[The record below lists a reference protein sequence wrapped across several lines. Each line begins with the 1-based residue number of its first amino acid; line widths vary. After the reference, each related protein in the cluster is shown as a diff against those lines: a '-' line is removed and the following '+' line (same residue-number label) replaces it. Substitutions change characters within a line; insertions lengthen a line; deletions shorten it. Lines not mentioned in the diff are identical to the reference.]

1 MYRKFKLSRLAD
13 AQQRAGLGA
22 GSIGY
27 HPGAKS
33 NGKRTEVIPN
43 NSIGKPSR
51 VYQKGGKTQRSITN
65 KERFESVR
73 FKASR
78 PDMMGLSRGKVP
90 QRAEYLGEQ
99 SLDYNPFIHT
109 LGAVEEGAQVG
120 GGDYDSSSQ
129 PTEYSVNPKFKIQKS
144 TKGRLGKIQVGHNE
158 AFPNTLLDNHPV
170 QYTQLVKLK

>member
-1 MYRKFKLSRLAD
+1 MYRKFKLSNLAN
-13 AQQRAGLGA
+13 AQQRASLGS
-22 GSIGY
+22 GSIGL

-33 NGKRTEVIPN
+33 NGKRTKVIPN
-43 NSIGKPSR
+43 NSIAKPSH
-51 VYQKGGKTQRSITN
+51 VYQKGGKTQHSVST
-65 KERFESVR
+65 KEQFESVR

-109 LGAVEEGAQVG
+109 LGDVTLGAQVG

-129 PTEYSVNPKFKIQKS
+129 PTEYSVKPKFKIQKS

-170 QYTQLVKLK
+170 QYTNLVKLK

>member
-1 MYRKFKLSRLAD
+1 MYRKFKLSTLRD
-13 AQQRAGLGA
+13 KQQRAGLGA
-22 GSIGY
+22 GSIGL

-33 NGKRTEVIPN
+33 SGKRTKVIPN
-43 NSIGKPSR
+43 NSIAKPSR
-51 VYQKGGKTQRSITN
+51 VYKKGKTQRSITN
-65 KERFESVR
+65 KERFESGR

-78 PDMMGLSRGKVP
+78 PDMMGFSRGKVP
-90 QRAEYLGEQ
+90 AKAEYLGEQ
-99 SLDYNPFIHT
+99 SLDYNPFIQT

-129 PTEYSVNPKFKIQKS
+129 PTEYSVKPKFKIQKS

-170 QYTQLVKLK
+170 QYTNLVKLK